1 MTNRI
6 VRVTL
11 HDHSLVPASAEV
23 RVSVVAERL
32 DAGTALRG
40 RLMGPRC
47 RFASTVEIA
56 YHLRPVEGLT
66 ARVIIPEASLWEP
79 ETPHLYIGPIE
90 LWQDGVRADVV
101 EVRHG
106 LRRLDLGPRGLRVNG
121 KLLALR
127 GRRVESLTDAEALGL
142 RGAGYNLLAVDYTDA
157 TRHVWDVADRVG
169 FLVACR
175 HQTGLPED
183 LARHPSHLG
192 GLSEHVL
199 GAVE

>member
-1 MTNRI
+1 MSNRI

-11 HDHSLVPASAEV
+11 HDHSLVPASAEL

-32 DAGTALRG
+32 DAGTQLRG

-47 RFASTVEIA
+47 RFATTVEIA
-56 YHLRPVEGLT
+56 YHLRPLDALT

-79 ETPHLYIGPIE
+79 ETPHLYAGPIE
-90 LWQDGVRADVV
+90 LWQDGARADVV
-101 EVRHG
+101 EVTHG

-121 KLLALR
+121 KPVALR
-127 GRRVESLTDAEALGL
+127 GRRVESLTDAEALAL
-142 RGAGYNLLAVDYTDA
+142 RQAGYNLLAVGRTDA

-175 HQTGLPED
+175 PQTAQTDE
-183 LARHPSHLG
+183 LARHPSDLG
-192 GLSEHVL
+192 PLSEYAL
-199 GAVE
+199 GMVE